1 MRILVFVCLAWGAIS
16 CGTSPTDKSAP
27 SSLLSRHTLTDYAVA
42 SAHPLATQ
50 AGIDI
55 LRQGGNAFDAAVAV
69 TACLAV
75 VEPYA
80 SGLGGGGF
88 WLLHTASNGRDIMLD
103 GREVAPLAATRDMY
117 LDDAGRPTR
126 ASVVGPLAAGIPG
139 VPAALVHLS
148 HKYGRLPLDRTLYA
162 AIRHAHEGFEVST
175 RYQRLATAVFEHL
188 QETAG
193 ENSVFLEQ
201 GSVPEAGYVLRQP
214 QLARVLER
222 IRDKG
227 ADGFYQGE
235 VAALLVQG
243 VQQAGGIWQMQ
254 DLAQYRVRERK
265 PVSGT
270 YANMRVTSAALPSS
284 GGIVLMQMLNML
296 SSLDLSQMEATQRT
310 HALVEVMRRA
320 YVDRARYLGDTDHV
334 EVPVERLL
342 SAQHATLMLADFNP
356 RQASSSST
364 YLKEQAGLQGG
375 EPAEGRN
382 TTHFSIIDREGNYA
396 AATLSINYP
405 FGSGFVPPGTGVL
418 LNNEMDDFAIKPG
431 HANLYGLT
439 GSHANAIEAGKRM
452 LSSMSPTFL
461 DDGERVAILGTPG
474 GSRIITMVLLAALE
488 FAHGGD
494 ASAMVSRPRFHH
506 QFVPDRIEF
515 ENEAF
520 DAATLDALAVLG
532 HTLQATSR
540 SYGDMHAVIW
550 NRKTG
555 RVTAASDPR
564 GLGLAQVVE

>member
-16 CGTSPTDKSAP
+16 CSTSPVDKSAP
-27 SSLLSRHTLTDYAVA
+27 PEPLTRLTPADYAVA

-50 AGIDI
+50 AGIDV

-88 WLLHTASNGRDIMLD
+88 WLLHTASDGRDIMLD

-117 LDDAGRPTR
+117 LDDAGGPTR
-126 ASVVGPLAAGIPG
+126 ASVTGPLAAGIPG
-139 VPAALVHLS
+139 TPAALVHLA
-148 HKYGRLPLDRTLYA
+148 KGYGQLPLDHTLQA
-162 AIRHAHEGFEVST
+162 AIRYAHDGVEVST
-175 RYQRLATAVFEHL
+175 RYQRLATAVLDRL
-188 QETAG
+188 QEAAG
-193 ENSVFLEQ
+193 EDSVFLDQ
-201 GSVPEAGYVLRQP
+201 GSVPEPGYVLRQP

-222 IRDKG
+222 IRDEG
-227 ADGFYQGE
+227 ADGFYRGE

-243 VQQAGGIWQMQ
+243 VRQAGGIWQLQ
-254 DLAQYRVRERK
+254 DLAQYQVRERR
-265 PVSGT
+265 PVSGG
-270 YANMRVTSAALPSS
+270 YADMKVTSAALPSS

-296 SSLDLSQMEATQRT
+296 SLLDLSQMEVTQRT

-320 YVDRARYLGDTDHV
+320 YADRARYLGDTDHV
-334 EVPVERLL
+334 EVPVKRLL
-342 SAQHATLMLADFNP
+342 STQHAARRLADFNP
-356 RQASSSST
+356 QRASLSSL
-364 YLKEQAGLQGG
+364 YFKERAGAPGVDPG
-375 EPAEGRN
+375 EGRN
-382 TTHFSIIDREGNYA
+382 TTHFSVIDREGNYV

-405 FGSGFVPPGTGVL
+405 FGSGFVPPGTGIL

-439 GSHANAIEAGKRM
+439 GTAANAIGPGKRM

-461 DDGERVAILGTPG
+461 DDGERIAILGTPG

-488 FAHGGD
+488 FVRGGD
-494 ASAMVSRPRFHH
+494 ANAMVSRPRFHH
-506 QFVPDRIEF
+506 QFVPDQIEF
-515 ENEAF
+515 EDGAF
-520 DAATLDALAVLG
+520 DAATLAALAKLG

-555 RVTAASDPR
+555 QVTAASDPR
-564 GLGLAQVVE
+564 GLGLAQVGE

>member
-16 CGTSPTDKSAP
+16 CGTPPIDKSAP
-27 SSLLSRHTLTDYAVA
+27 PGPLSRHTPQDHAVA
-42 SAHPLATQ
+42 SAHPLATR

-55 LRQGGNAFDAAVAV
+55 LSQGGNAFDAAVAV

-88 WLLHTASNGRDIMLD
+88 WLLHTASDGRDIMLD

-126 ASVVGPLAAGIPG
+126 ASVAGPLAAGIPG

-148 HKYGRLPLDRTLYA
+148 DRYGRLPLDRTLQA
-162 AIRHAHEGFEVST
+162 AIRHAREGVEVST
-175 RYQRLATAVFEHL
+175 RYQRLATAVLDHL
-188 QETAG
+188 HETAG
-193 ENSVFLEQ
+193 GTSVFLDQ
-201 GSVPEAGYVLRQP
+201 GSVPEPGYVLRQP

-222 IRDKG
+222 IRDEG
-227 ADGFYQGE
+227 ADGFYRGE
-235 VAALLVQG
+235 VAALLVRG

-254 DLAQYRVRERK
+254 DLAQYRVRERQ

-270 YANMRVTSAALPSS
+270 YASMKVTSAALPSS
-284 GGIVLMQMLNML
+284 GGIVLVQMLNML
-296 SSLDLSQMEATQRT
+296 SLLDLSRMEVAQRT

-342 SAQHATLMLADFNP
+342 SIQHATRMLADFSP
-356 RQASSSST
+356 KQASSSST
-364 YLKEQAGLQGG
+364 YLKEQAGSRDG

-382 TTHFSIIDREGNYA
+382 TTHFSVIDREGNYV

-405 FGSGFVPPGTGVL
+405 FGSGFVPPGTGIL
-418 LNNEMDDFAIKPG
+418 LNNEMDDFSIKPG

-439 GSHANAIEAGKRM
+439 GSRANAIEAGKRM
-452 LSSMSPTFL
+452 LSSMSPAFL
-461 DDGERVAILGTPG
+461 DDGERVAIFGTPG

-488 FAHGGD
+488 FARGGD
-494 ASAMVSRPRFHH
+494 ADAMVSRPRFHH
-506 QFVPDRIEF
+506 QFMPDRIEH
-515 ENEAF
+515 EDGAF
-520 DAATLDALAVLG
+520 DAATLAALASLG

-550 NRKTG
+550 DRKTG
-555 RVTAASDPR
+555 HVTAASDPR
-564 GLGLAQVVE
+564 GLGLAQVGE